1 MNIEEEEKKHFAVL
15 IDADNISEK
24 YAASIFNEIADYG
37 YASYRRIYGNWAKG
51 NGWKEDTLLENSI
64 NPIQQYSYTTG
75 KNSTDS
81 AMIIDAMDIL
91 YSGKVDGFCLVSSDS
106 DFTRLAARLRESGMT
121 VIGMGESKT
130 PTAFKSACDTFKY
143 LDVLMGMKKETLP
156 VAVSEKASKQPAQQP
171 KAAKKQAQPAQPK
184 KAAGKKGQKPE
195 PEKEPEP
202 VPAAPAEP
210 HHDEELA
217 AAFVSLDEIVAK
229 IREIVEHDSDED
241 GYMPLSQVGVMLSRI
256 YADFDSRNYGFSKL
270 HKLIDYTKAFETKYE
285 QFENGGKNLVI
296 RNKG

>member
-1 MNIEEEEKKHFAVL
+1 
-15 IDADNISEK
+15 
-24 YAASIFNEIADYG
+24 
-37 YASYRRIYGNWAKG
+37 
-51 NGWKEDTLLENSI
+51 
-64 NPIQQYSYTTG
+64 
-75 KNSTDS
+75 
-81 AMIIDAMDIL
+81 
-91 YSGKVDGFCLVSSDS
+91 
-106 DFTRLAARLRESGMT
+106 
-121 VIGMGESKT
+121 
-130 PTAFKSACDTFKY
+130 
-143 LDVLMGMKKETLP
+143 MGMKKETLP
-156 VAVSEKASKQPAQQP
+156 VAVSEKASKQP